1 MAARNVTSPIAGVV
15 SALEKRPGDA
25 VAANEPVVIVECM
38 KVEIPIVSPVAGRV
52 ARLAVKAGDAIAEHQ
67 VVFVVES

>member
-1 MAARNVTSPIAGVV
+1 MASRNVTSPIAGVV

-25 VAANEPVVIVECM
+25 VAANEAVVVIECM
-38 KVEIPIVSPVAGRV
+38 KMEIPIVSPVAGRV
-52 ARLAVKAGDAIAEHQ
+52 ASFAVKTGDTIAERQ